1 MKRLTTLFILC
12 FVSFPLLHSCV
23 FHYGKTLKGNHQI
36 VNETIDIDDY
46 DAIALSL
53 SANVVY
59 RQISQEE
66 PFLQVSVD
74 ENIFPLLDISVIN
87 KRLVIKEKEDAN
99 LQASHFVIYTNSRS
113 LRKVSIS
120 GSGDVLL
127 EKAVNARE
135 MDISITGSGDL
146 KSDSLYCERLNVAI
160 TGSGDVDLKGAATD
174 ASFHITGSGDIEA
187 YDYLVEHLDCRISGS
202 GDIYARVDKKL
213 YARISGSGDIRY
225 KGDPESVDR
234 KVSGSGSVR
243 KAERGE

>member
-46 DAIALSL
+46 DAIALHL
-53 SANVVY
+53 SANVIY
-59 RQISQEE
+59 RQIAQEA

-74 ENIFPLLDISVIN
+74 ENLLSLLDISVVG
-87 KRLVIKEKEDAN
+87 KRLIIKEKEGVN

-120 GSGDVLL
+120 GSGDVAL
-127 EKAVNARE
+127 EKAVNAQE

-160 TGSGDVDLKGAATD
+160 TGSGDVELKGAATD
-174 ASFHITGSGDIEA
+174 AQYTVTGSGDVEA
-187 YDYLVEHLDCRISGS
+187 FDFLVEHLDCRISGS
-202 GDIYARVDKKL
+202 GNIHARVDKKL

-225 KGDPESVDR
+225 VGDPESVDR

-243 KAERGE
+243 KAEAVD